1 LACSRLLAFCCC
13 IETNIHVLF
22 VWWIVPFF
30 VVKDAIGIFAVACL
44 NAFGNHRQRH
54 LALKSGITIR
64 AATVNVLYEHV
75 LRLSPKGKVGLTSGE
90 ITNLFATGKFSL

>member
-1 LACSRLLAFCCC
+1 MLSVIVAYIFSIGCGVKLA
-13 IETNIHVLF
+13 IPT
-22 VWWIVPFF
+22 
-30 VVKDAIGIFAVACL
+30 DAIGISAVACL

-64 AATVNVLYEHV
+64 AATVNILYEHV

-90 ITNLFATGKFSL
+90 ITNLFATGKLYVYNIMQCD

>member
-1 LACSRLLAFCCC
+1 MNLSFL
-13 IETNIHVLF
+13 E
-22 VWWIVPFF
+22 
-30 VVKDAIGIFAVACL
+30 KDAIGIFAVACL

-90 ITNLFATGKFSL
+90 ITNLFATGKFSLQIYYSCCSMI

>member
-1 LACSRLLAFCCC
+1 MSLFA
-13 IETNIHVLF
+13 VLF
-22 VWWIVPFF
+22 R
-30 VVKDAIGIFAVACL
+30 KDAIGIFAVACL

-90 ITNLFATGKFSL
+90 ITNLFATGTFLMQCFR